1 MVEAAAFST
10 RINKRLSAL
19 VQCQR
24 GSDDSFMGAPAA
36 AVYNS
41 KPAGIVDVFVN
52 LREKAESELTD
63 SRKATGRGPHNF
75 DLLAQCLND
84 LQSAEGEV
92 MLLVVTAP
100 QCYTGSGGA
109 LGPKEDVGVKIDDL
123 GANGAGHMEVA
134 GSGIAASYA
143 QTKPSRRVASKS
155 QQISAIASMMGSKVQ

>member
-1 MVEAAAFST
+1 MGQCLAVFVSS
-10 RINKRLSAL
+10 IKRDGRLE
-19 VQCQR
+19 
-24 GSDDSFMGAPAA
+24 
-36 AVYNS
+36 S
-41 KPAGIVDVFVN
+41 KAAGIVDVLVN

-63 SRKATGRGPHNF
+63 SRKAKGNAKHNF

-84 LQSAEGEV
+84 AQSAEGELMV
-92 MLLVVTAP
+92 LVVTAP

-155 QQISAIASMMGSKVQ
+155 PQISAIASRWDQNSRD